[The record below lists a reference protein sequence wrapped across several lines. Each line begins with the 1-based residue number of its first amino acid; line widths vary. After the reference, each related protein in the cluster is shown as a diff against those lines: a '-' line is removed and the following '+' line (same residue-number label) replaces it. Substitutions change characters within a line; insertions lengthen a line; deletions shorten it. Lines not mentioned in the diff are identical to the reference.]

1 MSVAIVDAG
10 PKKISRSIEV
20 AAPAHDIF
28 EIIADPRR
36 HCELDGS
43 GTVKDNVSGPERLTK
58 DAKFST
64 KMKQY
69 GFPYKITSV
78 VTDFE
83 DDTVVEWQHPL
94 GHRWRWEVKP
104 LTGDTT
110 LVTETFDFTRLSGA
124 KAGGLKWFGS
134 LKQNASGIES
144 TLTKLQAK
152 FAAS

>member
-1 MSVAIVDAG
+1 M
-10 PKKISRSIEV
+10 
-20 AAPAHDIF
+20 
-28 EIIADPRR
+28 
-36 HCELDGS
+36 
-43 GTVKDNVSGPERLTK
+43 SGPERLAK

-83 DDTVVEWQHPL
+83 ADQVVEWQHPL
-94 GHRWRWEVKP
+94 GHRWRWEVRP
-104 LTGDTT
+104 LSDDAT
-110 LVTETFDFTRLSGA
+110 LVTETFDFSRLSGA

-134 LKQNASGIES
+134 LKQNASGIEA
-144 TLTKLQAK
+144 TLTKLQSR